1 MIEQIKKRERYKE
14 LASSIVCGYYGIDI
28 GQPTRIREYVIAR
41 AMYYKILR
49 ANTNMSF
56 QEIAKI
62 FNKHHATVIH
72 SIKQLEGIMEEDY
85 SLRSDFLVINTKF
98 TEAIEDIYSENLD
111 ELLTVKEE
119 SEEYYMLLSDFNDL
133 NQRHRALR
141 IAHKELI
148 ESNEKLNGRYKRL
161 CDKYDERESYFYKN
175 GYIIR

>member
-14 LASSIVCGYYGIDI
+14 LANSIVCGYYGIDI

-62 FNKHHATVIH
+62 FNKHHATVLH
-72 SIKQLEGIMEEDY
+72 SIKQLDGIMEQDY

-98 TEAIEDIYSENLD
+98 TDAIEKIYSENLD
-111 ELLTVKEE
+111 ELLDVEEE

-148 ESNEKLNGRYKRL
+148 ESNEKLNEKYKRL
-161 CDKYDERESYFYKN
+161 KNKHEEREYYYQRN
-175 GYIIR
+175 GYVLK